1 MAAECDAPGGNQPA
15 RSRGMRLLSDR
26 VQTGIETSTMRID
39 VTDEAVL
46 ITELSEDD
54 RHNLEGI
61 LRGTAG
67 RSLVIPRR
75 PTIHPPL
82 TEADE
87 LEALICALRASAQ
100 DTLAALRRRGF
111 RIARHPV

>member
-1 MAAECDAPGGNQPA
+1 
-15 RSRGMRLLSDR
+15 MRN
-26 VQTGIETSTMRID
+26 E

-46 ITELSEDD
+46 ITELSDDD
-54 RHNLEGI
+54 RKQLEAI

-82 TEADE
+82 TESEE
-87 LEALICALRASAQ
+87 LDALISALRSSAQ
-100 DTLAALRRRGF
+100 ETLAALRRRGF
-111 RIARHPV
+111 RIARRPG

>member
-1 MAAECDAPGGNQPA
+1 
-15 RSRGMRLLSDR
+15 
-26 VQTGIETSTMRID
+26 MRIE

-46 ITELSEDD
+46 ITELSDDD
-54 RHNLEGI
+54 RRQIEGI

-67 RSLVIPRR
+67 RSLVIPRK

-82 TEADE
+82 AESDE
-87 LEALICALRASAQ
+87 LEALIYALRSSAQ

-111 RIARHPV
+111 RIARHPT

>member
-1 MAAECDAPGGNQPA
+1 ML
-15 RSRGMRLLSDR
+15 RKS
-26 VQTGIETSTMRID
+26 MRIE

-46 ITELSEDD
+46 ITELSDDD
-54 RHNLEGI
+54 RQQLEAI

-82 TEADE
+82 TESDE
-87 LEALICALRASAQ
+87 LEALISSLRSSAQ
-100 DTLAALRRRGF
+100 ETLAALRRRGF
-111 RIARHPV
+111 RIARHPG

>member
-1 MAAECDAPGGNQPA
+1 
-15 RSRGMRLLSDR
+15 
-26 VQTGIETSTMRID
+26 MRIE

-46 ITELSEDD
+46 ITDLSDDD
-54 RHNLEGI
+54 RHQLEGI
-61 LRGTAG
+61 LRGAAG

-82 TEADE
+82 SESDE

>member
-1 MAAECDAPGGNQPA
+1 
-15 RSRGMRLLSDR
+15 
-26 VQTGIETSTMRID
+26 MRIE

-46 ITELSEDD
+46 ITELSDDD
-54 RHNLEGI
+54 RHQLQGI
-61 LRGTAG
+61 LRGAAG

-82 TEADE
+82 TESDE
-87 LEALICALRASAQ
+87 LEALISALRSSAQ

-111 RIARHPV
+111 LIARHLG

>member
-1 MAAECDAPGGNQPA
+1 MRM
-15 RSRGMRLLSDR
+15 RSNRLESA
-26 VQTGIETSTMRID
+26 MRIE

-46 ITELSEDD
+46 ITELSDDD
-54 RHNLEGI
+54 RQQLEGI
-61 LRGTAG
+61 LRGAAG

-100 DTLAALRRRGF
+100 HTR
-111 RIARHPV
+111 